1 MVLQSLPEGNAEMT
15 GAEQKVLVEMTSDE
29 EFEPLAWTS
38 DEESEKL
45 AWPTRRHHYQTRGW
59 GRGANPPRNE
69 TDFEMTLDEQN
80 ILDLDDMSLANVVA
94 PKTTCGG
101 STRSSRIT
109 PSQRDAFRMARSS
122 ANWPQRKQFAP
133 KASFRMPKY

>member
-1 MVLQSLPEGNAEMT
+1 MT
-15 GAEQKVLVEMTSDE
+15 RDEQKILAEMTSDE
-29 EFEPLAWTS
+29 ESEP
-38 DEESEKL
+38 L

-69 TDFEMTLDEQN
+69 TDFERTLDEQN

-133 KASFRMPKY
+133 KASFRMPKH